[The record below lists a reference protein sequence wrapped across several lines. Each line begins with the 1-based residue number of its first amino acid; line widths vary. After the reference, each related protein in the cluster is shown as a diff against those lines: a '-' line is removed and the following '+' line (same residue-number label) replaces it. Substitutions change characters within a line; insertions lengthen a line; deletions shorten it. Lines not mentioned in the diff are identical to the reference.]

1 MFGINKLYIYAA
13 VIVAL
18 VAGVWFYGHERY
30 GQGREDERFESL
42 KQIAIKEN
50 EMMALR
56 RKHAEEN
63 AKLAEEFAREQRK
76 ADEKIEQLLTQ
87 NKVLR
92 EWWETRI
99 PVDAV
104 AFAWGVP
111 NVVSLAV
118 SSGQIARADIAAET
132 GSD

>member
-1 MFGINKLYIYAA
+1 MFGINKFYIYG
-13 VIVAL
+13 IVLAAL

-30 GQGREDERFESL
+30 GQGREDERFETL
-42 KQIAIKEN
+42 KQIAIKED

-76 ADEKIEQLLTQ
+76 ADAKIEQLLAQ
-87 NKVLR
+87 NKVLK
-92 EWWETRI
+92 EWWETRV

-104 AFAWGVP
+104 AYAWGVP
-111 NVVSLAV
+111 DVVSLAV
-118 SSGQIARADIAAET
+118 SPGQIARAEIAAET